1 MVCIWEML
9 ISTFNSLR
17 CFSRDLGMVPSA
29 PITIGT
35 MEVFKIHNFWSSRFR
50 FDNFQFS
57 SVGKFRSGGLRE
69 HQNQQFLIGFTVII
83 ISGLLYSIILSV
95 WMLKTQRILDS
106 FSLQSKGLCSY
117 HFPWSLKPFF
127 VQIPMHSLSY
137 PAMSSF
143 VFFLKKFRTLGNN
156 VSDWYHQY
164 SFWCW

>member
-1 MVCIWEML
+1 MVQWRFLRSTTFGVHVLDL
-9 ISTFNSLR
+9 IIFNFHL
-17 CFSRDLGMVPSA
+17 LG
-29 PITIGT
+29 
-35 MEVFKIHNFWSSRFR
+35 NFDPVVCGNIRINSFWLVLS
-50 FDNFQFS
+50 
-57 SVGKFRSGGLRE
+57 
-69 HQNQQFLIGFTVII
+69 VII